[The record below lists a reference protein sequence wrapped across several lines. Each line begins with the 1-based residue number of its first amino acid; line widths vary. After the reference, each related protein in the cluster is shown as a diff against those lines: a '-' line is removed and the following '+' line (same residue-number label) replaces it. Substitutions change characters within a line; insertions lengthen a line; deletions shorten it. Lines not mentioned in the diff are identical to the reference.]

1 MLLRFSDSGRRN
13 RSGAP
18 DPPSDA
24 KRRRIRLL
32 RRGTVV
38 LVLATGLALFF
49 GTGGFTSAAFNIGG
63 PPARHIVVVAP
74 TPHLT
79 GPVTLREAAS
89 NATVELV
96 GSGDGSSI
104 EWYAN
109 WGLWGNHNSPPGA
122 RVNWGSP
129 YWWQSALDIRALV
142 RYLDQTRDPNPV
154 YQEVIDKT
162 FDRNVLRPG
171 TPVPVNFGNGWM
183 DDTVWWG
190 LAWLE
195 AARYELNVRHDL
207 SDAMRF
213 MKVAE
218 WDANDAWRSPRT
230 CGSQGIAWEIG
241 HPPDTV
247 TNAEFIALTAE
258 LAQVQQ
264 QPGPWFDQAA
274 AIKWKTEAWQILWW
288 LKNTRLINVRT
299 GHVWDG
305 LNRKCEDTGGALT
318 YTEGETADALVQL
331 GLATHWHGYMDDAK
345 RFIDYALSPTT
356 GMTYAG
362 VLQEPCEA
370 QATRCQAGPRPD
382 DSTVWKG
389 VFINAVA
396 DWQAANRSRQYD
408 AFLVKQAQAIIDHSA
423 SNGTRMTACQ
433 TPHDCQ
439 LGFYWSRAVAPG
451 STILPL
457 GPGSQESALSA
468 LTDAL
473 AVSPR

>member
-1 MLLRFSDSGRRN
+1 MLLRFSDSGRKG
-13 RSGAP
+13 SGDP
-18 DPPSDA
+18 DGRSDA
-24 KRRRIRLL
+24 KRRRIRWLQ
-32 RRGTVV
+32 RGTVV
-38 LVLATGLALFF
+38 VVLAVGLALFF
-49 GTGGFTSAAFNIGG
+49 GLGGFNSAALNLGD
-63 PPARHIVVVAP
+63 PPPRHVVVVAP
-74 TPHLT
+74 IPHLT
-79 GPVTLREAAS
+79 GPVTLRQASS
-89 NATVELV
+89 NATAELV
-96 GSGDGSSI
+96 GSGDGSSM

-142 RYLDQTRDPNPV
+142 RYLDQTHDPNPV
-154 YQEVIDKT
+154 YQEVIDGT

-190 LAWLE
+190 LAWLD

-207 SDAMRF
+207 ADAMRF

-230 CGSQGIAWEIG
+230 CGGEGIAWEIG

-247 TNAEFIALTAE
+247 TNAEFIALAAE
-258 LAQVQQ
+258 LAQVQE
-264 QPGPWFDQAA
+264 QPGPWFDHAA

-299 GHVWDG
+299 GHVWDA
-305 LNRKCEDTGGALT
+305 LNRACLAVGGPLT
-318 YTEGETADALVQL
+318 YTEGETADALVQM
-331 GLATHWHGYMDDAK
+331 GLATGWHGYMDQAK
-345 RFIDYALSPTT
+345 RFIDYALSPAT
-356 GMTYAG
+356 GMTYGG

-370 QATRCQAGPRPD
+370 QAKRCEAGPRPE

-389 VFINAVA
+389 VFVDAVA
-396 DWQAANRSRQYD
+396 DWETANRSRQYD
-408 AFLVKQAQAIIDHSA
+408 AFLVKQAQAIVDHSA
-423 SNGTRMTACQ
+423 SNGARMTACQ

-439 LGFYWSRAVAPG
+439 LSFYWSRAVAPG
-451 STILPL
+451 STTLPL
-457 GPGSQESALSA
+457 GSGTQGSALSA

-473 AVSPR
+473 AVSSP